1 MKLLYFILILILNV
15 VLCGNSFS
23 QSTIFLGDSTSLT
36 PFYKN
41 TALHG
46 LGVQNLSSYN
56 PDASFEK
63 ACEDALTD
71 LNSNLFLSVY
81 LETFKKDDVYFY
93 NFPELSV
100 RDTLLSYG
108 ESVIKQD
115 SLRINDQAVC
125 VAGLSGG
132 NGSITAPMPDVN
144 ELMVSP
150 LKVGDTWF
158 AIGKSEVTSF
168 SKSQSWMKAKNYAV
182 KELTKVLKTSVQS
195 LKKQFEDNSASQVS
209 ELTYFKSNIILQNIH
224 NVQRFTSKD
233 WFVVVISV
241 KQEDVIEY

>member
-1 MKLLYFILILILNV
+1 MKLLYFISILILNL

-23 QSTIFLGDSTSLT
+23 QSTIFLGDSTNLT
-36 PFYKN
+36 SFYKN

-46 LGVQNLSSYN
+46 FGVQNLSSYN
-56 PDASFEK
+56 QEISFEE
-63 ACEDALTD
+63 ACEDALSD

-81 LETFKKDDVYFY
+81 LETFKKDDIYFY

-115 SLRINDQAVC
+115 SLQINNQAVC

-132 NGSITAPMPDVN
+132 NESITAPMPDVN

-158 AIGKSEVTSF
+158 AIGKSNITSF
-168 SKSQSWMKAKNYAV
+168 SQSQSWMKAKNHAV
-182 KELTKVLKTSVQS
+182 RELTKVLKTSVQS
-195 LKKQFEDNSASQVS
+195 LKKQFEDNSTSQIS
-209 ELTYFKSNIILQNIH
+209 ELTYFKSNVIIQNIH
-224 NVQRFTSKD
+224 NVQRFTTD
-233 WFVVVISV
+233 DLFVVVIAV
-241 KQEDVIEY
+241 KQEDVVEY

>member
-1 MKLLYFILILILNV
+1 MKLFNFILTLILSL

-41 TALHG
+41 TVLHG
-46 LGVQNLSSYN
+46 FGVQNISSYD
-56 PDASFEK
+56 PGASFEK

-81 LETFKKDDVYFY
+81 LETFKKNDIYFY

-100 RDTLLSYG
+100 RDTVLSYG
-108 ESVIKQD
+108 KSIIRQD

-125 VAGLSGG
+125 VAVKSGG
-132 NGSITAPMPDVN
+132 GRSVTTSMPDVS
-144 ELMVSP
+144 ELMVRP
-150 LKVGDTWF
+150 KKVGDTWF

-168 SKSQSWMKAKNYAV
+168 SQSQSWMKAKNYAV

-195 LKKQFEDNSASQVS
+195 LKKQYEDNSTSQVS

-233 WFVVVISV
+233 WFVVVIAV